1 MLAISST
8 NWVACAPVTA
18 QITQLSNS
26 VDTDNIEQ
34 YLWRSDYVD
43 DRQVALLTGYLG
55 IGAWWLWS
63 LITLVTDHMRC
74 YRYRHMCLRLWNSQ
88 GDIGL
93 RLHDTSGPLHGYVT
107 AMFTLLANH
116 NLKWLQLNWI
126 EVHGSYGTAR
136 VTAIASMASGCRVM
150 YIHVKLNPKYI
161 HSYGTALVT
170 LVAGYLHGYR
180 SHGYE

>member
-1 MLAISST
+1 M
-8 NWVACAPVTA
+8 
-18 QITQLSNS
+18 
-26 VDTDNIEQ
+26 
-34 YLWRSDYVD
+34 
-43 DRQVALLTGYLG
+43 
-55 IGAWWLWS
+55 
-63 LITLVTDHMRC
+63 
-74 YRYRHMCLRLWNSQ
+74 
-88 GDIGL
+88 
-93 RLHDTSGPLHGYVT
+93 TSGPLHGYVT

-170 LVAGYLHGYR
+170 LVAGIHTWLQVTWVQINDVCDTAMAATMALIQQLGLFLLKQQSRYR
-180 SHGYE
+180 FW